1 AQEFGI
7 GAASASLALSLST
20 GFLAVSILLAG
31 MVSERYGRKELMFAS
46 LATAACCNLL
56 AGVAPNWELILVVRA
71 VEGIALGGVPAVA
84 MAYLAEEID

>member
-1 AQEFGI
+1 
-7 GAASASLALSLST
+7 
-20 GFLAVSILLAG
+20 LLAG

-56 AGVAPNWELILVVRA
+56 AGVTPNWELILVVRA

-84 MAYLAEEID
+84 MAYLAEEIDASGLGYAMGLYVGGNAFGGMVG